1 MLHVIATPIGNL
13 GDLSPRALEAFRGAA
28 VIACEDTR
36 RTWQLLTHFGIPR
49 PAEMFSYRQ
58 GNEERIT
65 EKIVADLKA
74 GKEVALCSDGGYPG
88 ISDPGYRLIR
98 TCARENVPY
107 EVVPGASAVNVALL
121 MSGLSTSS
129 FTFRGFPPRGPG
141 ALRNWFAE
149 DADKEHTLVCYESP
163 FRIAATLEAALDS
176 LGDREAAV
184 CIELTKLHERV
195 SRGYLSDLVKEYR
208 GAKVKGEV
216 ALVISGNN
224 PKFLN
229 PNAQAPASQ
238 PSTPNPQPSAFNL
251 QHSTF
256 PEYEISGIENIA
268 RGVCIVDGK
277 VLLCKPK
284 KGGYTY
290 LPGGHIEFGETGR
303 QALVREM
310 KEETGLVATAGDLV
324 GVVESQF
331 EQHGKPHAE
340 ISLVYEMG
348 LEGSGGLG
356 GLGGLESLEE
366 WIGFEWRS
374 LDELDAANLLPV
386 EMRALVLK

>member
-13 GDLSPRALEAFRGAA
+13 ADLSPRAVEAFKSVA

-49 PAEMFSYRQ
+49 PPEMFSYRQ

-65 EKIVADLKA
+65 QKVMDDLAA

-98 TCARENVPY
+98 TCAQANVPY

-141 ALRNWFAE
+141 ALRNWFRE

-163 FRIAATLEAALDS
+163 FRIAATLEAALDA

-195 SRGYLSDLVKEYR
+195 SRGYLSDLVKEYSN
-208 GAKVKGEV
+208 AKVKGEV
-216 ALVISGNN
+216 ALVIAGSN
-224 PKFLN
+224 PKFMR
-229 PNAQAPASQ
+229 AS
-238 PSTPNPQPSAFNL
+238 P
-251 QHSTF
+251 
-256 PEYEISGIENIA
+256 
-268 RGVCIVDGK
+268 
-277 VLLCKPK
+277 
-284 KGGYTY
+284 
-290 LPGGHIEFGETGR
+290 
-303 QALVREM
+303 
-310 KEETGLVATAGDLV
+310 
-324 GVVESQF
+324 
-331 EQHGKPHAE
+331 
-340 ISLVYEMG
+340 
-348 LEGSGGLG
+348 
-356 GLGGLESLEE
+356 
-366 WIGFEWRS
+366 
-374 LDELDAANLLPV
+374 DAA
-386 EMRALVLK
+386 